1 MTRRAATIMLC
12 GTLCGAGALWASA
25 ARADA
30 VRADEIHTG
39 LTPVHACLPVPVPGG
54 EVSFLAATDGGLVRV
69 DASGQV
75 HAVWTALDGLPGT
88 RVRALVRDRGEL
100 WLGGESGLARVRL
113 GAAPHAPGAPGS
125 IAVLE
130 RHQSAP
136 VHAIARSGDAL
147 YVGTWGRGVMRL
159 GKRGLVPVPVA
170 MDENDRARNSAAAAG
185 DGAPDANQPHA
196 RVTSLAELDGALV
209 AGTWGGVYRM
219 EGDGL
224 RAHAL
229 AGTLVWSLLAVD
241 GALWVGTV
249 DGLHRLAQGQT
260 RRVAGGD
267 VRGLWRGADGI
278 AAAHFGD
285 GVQAL
290 AGHAWRSMNAPA
302 AAAHAQAYA
311 EEAGAA
317 CIAAHDGLW
326 IRPAAAASWQRAEL
340 HGLPSSDISALAAD
354 GERLWAGTFDQGLA
368 VYEHGRWRTI
378 ESHLID
384 AKINA
389 LAISEGRL
397 WVATAHG
404 LSVITGDQITRLDER
419 DGLPSAHVLSLA
431 PLRAGGVLVGTARGA
446 ARVTTGSIAVLGEKQ
461 GLANVNVWAVAEA
474 QDGWLWLGTTKGL
487 YRVGPKNQRQRM
499 SVASGHLQDDWVMAL
514 APRGGAMWI
523 GTYKGGVTRLDRTDE
538 NTYGA
543 TQIGSGWI
551 NPGGLAWRGDTLHA
565 ATMEGHMSINVARLG
580 AGLAAHS
587 AQPPGRDTTAI
598 VSQGNRLWIA
608 SRRGLRAHVPRVAA
622 IGATRGVK

>member
-1 MTRRAATIMLC
+1 MTRRAAKLVLC
-12 GTLCGAGALWASA
+12 GVLAGGLWAST
-25 ARADA
+25 
-30 VRADEIHTG
+30 VHADEIHTG
-39 LTPVHACLPVPVPGG
+39 LTPVHACLPVPVTGG
-54 EVSFLAATDGGLVRV
+54 EPGFLAATDGGLVRV
-69 DASGQV
+69 DASGAV
-75 HAVWTALDGLPGT
+75 RAVWTALDGLPGT
-88 RVRALVRDRGEL
+88 RVRALARDRGEL

-113 GAAPHAPGAPGS
+113 GAAGTPGE

-130 RHQSAP
+130 RHPGAP

-147 YVGTWGRGVMRL
+147 YAGTWGSGVMRL
-159 GKRGLVPVPVA
+159 GKRGLVSVPVA
-170 MDENDRARNSAAAAG
+170 ADENAGAPSAAGAG
-185 DGAPDANQPHA
+185 ATAIANQPHA
-196 RVTSLAELDGALV
+196 RVTSLAEVDGALV

-219 EGDGL
+219 DGDRL

-229 AGTLVWSLLAVD
+229 AGTLVWSLLAAD
-241 GALWVGTV
+241 GALWIGTV
-249 DGLHRLAQGQT
+249 DGLHTLAQGQA

-267 VRGLWRGADGI
+267 VRGLSRIADGI

-290 AGHAWRSMNAPA
+290 AGSAWRSLGAPA

-311 EEAGAA
+311 EDAGAA

-340 HGLPSSDISALAAD
+340 HGPPSSDIAALAVD

-378 ESHLID
+378 ESELID

-389 LAISEGRL
+389 LAVSEGRL

-404 LSVITGDQITRLDER
+404 LSVIAGDQITRLDER
-419 DGLPSAHVLSLA
+419 DGLPSAHILSVA
-431 PLRAGGVLVGTARGA
+431 PLRAGGVVVGTARGA
-446 ARVTTGSIAVLGEKQ
+446 ARVTTGSITVLGEKQ

-487 YRVGPKNQRQRM
+487 YRVGPRNQRQRM
-499 SVASGHLQDDWVMAL
+499 SVASGHLQDDWVMAI
-514 APRGGAMWI
+514 ATRGRSMWI
-523 GTYKGGVTRLDRTDE
+523 GTYKGGIARLDPVDDK
-538 NTYGA
+538 NYAA

-551 NPGGLAWRGDTLHA
+551 NPGGLTWHGDTLHA
-565 ATMEGHMSINVARLG
+565 ATMDGHMSAKSAALA
-580 AGLAAHS
+580 AGLTPHA

-598 VSQGNRLWIA
+598 ASQGNRLWIA
-608 SRRGLRAHVPRVAA
+608 SRRGLRAHVQRAA
-622 IGATRGVK
+622 ARGAARGVTTGSN